1 MILKHCLQVVDG
13 LRAHDWQQRMF
24 ATRRLEGLVLSRGGE
39 RLQPNPTTR
48 DPAHLPP
55 WQQWGVEGEEG
66 GAGGLGQDAR
76 PHWAMPGQPHR
87 PLRPVSQFKIFRPK
101 TRACC
106 CWAATHTQ
114 ECVPLCQVGEGFIWI
129 RHVKNICQ
137 QKDHRHICKNFSQ
150 LICFAPPRQELGH
163 TCHPPAPPCLLPDG
177 SQISEWTPFNSKI
190 LTITSV

>member
-1 MILKHCLQVVDG
+1 MDG

-48 DPAHLPP
+48 DPAHLPA

-106 CWAATHTQ
+106 WAATHSQ
-114 ECVPLCQVGEGFIWI
+114 ECVPLCQVGEVFIIWT

-150 LICFAPPRQELGH
+150 LIFFCATQTRVGSHLPP
-163 TCHPPAPPCLLPDG
+163 TCTTLPPP
-177 SQISEWTPFNSKI
+177 
-190 LTITSV
+190 

>member
-1 MILKHCLQVVDG
+1 MRMRSRVRRRRRGGGTGSSTRDTRGRAVAGGLSSFRLHIMNEKSLDDLPPMIFKHCLQVVDG

-101 TRACC
+101 T
-106 CWAATHTQ
+106 
-114 ECVPLCQVGEGFIWI
+114 
-129 RHVKNICQ
+129 
-137 QKDHRHICKNFSQ
+137 
-150 LICFAPPRQELGH
+150 
-163 TCHPPAPPCLLPDG
+163 
-177 SQISEWTPFNSKI
+177 
-190 LTITSV
+190 

>member
-48 DPAHLPP
+48 DPAHLPA
-55 WQQWGVEGEEG
+55 WGVEGEEG

-101 TRACC
+101 T
-106 CWAATHTQ
+106 
-114 ECVPLCQVGEGFIWI
+114 
-129 RHVKNICQ
+129 
-137 QKDHRHICKNFSQ
+137 
-150 LICFAPPRQELGH
+150 
-163 TCHPPAPPCLLPDG
+163 
-177 SQISEWTPFNSKI
+177 
-190 LTITSV
+190 

>member
-48 DPAHLPP
+48 DPAHLPA

-101 TRACC
+101 T
-106 CWAATHTQ
+106 
-114 ECVPLCQVGEGFIWI
+114 
-129 RHVKNICQ
+129 
-137 QKDHRHICKNFSQ
+137 
-150 LICFAPPRQELGH
+150 
-163 TCHPPAPPCLLPDG
+163 
-177 SQISEWTPFNSKI
+177 
-190 LTITSV
+190 